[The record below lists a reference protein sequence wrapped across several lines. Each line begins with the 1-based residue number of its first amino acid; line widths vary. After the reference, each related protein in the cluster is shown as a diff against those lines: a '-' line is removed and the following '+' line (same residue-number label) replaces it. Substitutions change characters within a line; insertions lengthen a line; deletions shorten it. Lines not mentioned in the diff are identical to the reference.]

1 MRTVLLL
8 LLVCGCVA
16 MLGGRAGGKKEIT
29 LPAIST
35 EVQTAAEVSALPTSF
50 RHYNVIFYD
59 YFTRS

>member
-29 LPAIST
+29 LPAST

-50 RHYNVIFYD
+50 RHYNVVFYH

>member
-16 MLGGRAGGKKEIT
+16 MLGGRAGGKKEIP
-29 LPAIST
+29 LPAST